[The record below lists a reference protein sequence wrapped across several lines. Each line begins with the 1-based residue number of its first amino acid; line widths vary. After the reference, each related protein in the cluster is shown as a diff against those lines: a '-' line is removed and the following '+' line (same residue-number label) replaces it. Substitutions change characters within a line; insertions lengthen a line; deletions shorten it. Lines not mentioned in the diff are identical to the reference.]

1 MGKDNEFKGSISI
14 LGYSPLKF
22 ECEFDPKYAP
32 DSVWGDDNTEFVLES
47 SSTSDRKVHIGELIQ
62 FLTYVS
68 TSKNRK
74 QNYYFILFLCGEA
87 DNSPRAD
94 LEYKRLKRYFDN
106 FPMTET
112 IKSSIAGVY
121 VVDQS
126 TVSMK
131 LTKNDLLKMQAV
143 FVRAN
148 ECQ

>member
-1 MGKDNEFKGSISI
+1 MGKDNEFKNSISV
-14 LGYSPLKF
+14 LEYTPLEF
-22 ECEFDPKYAP
+22 ESEFDPKYAP
-32 DSVWGDDNTEFVLES
+32 DSVYGDDNTEYILES

-74 QNYYFILFLCGEA
+74 PNYFFILFLCGEA

-94 LEYKRLKRYFDN
+94 LECKRLKTYFDN

-121 VVDQS
+121 VVDQK

-131 LTKNDLLKMQAV
+131 LTQNDFLKMQTV
-143 FVRAN
+143 YVRAN
-148 ECQ
+148 K